1 MSQREPISISSRWP
15 FERQPEKKEAS
26 HEGHG
31 SQDHIRRPDGARVD
45 RRRYAC
51 LRASFSR
58 PGKERGLSER
68 RLRHSALDYYQ
79 EVRRRVFVA
88 PAYAYDPYFDGPAYY
103 GPSIAYVPPVEYA
116 PPVATYD
123 YGPPVDY
130 GYYGPGPGVAFAG
143 PGVGVAVGY

>member
-26 HEGHG
+26 LKATALKTTL
-31 SQDHIRRPDGARVD
+31 SGAL
-45 RRRYAC
+45 A
-51 LRASFSR
+51 LALIGGATLASTPASAE
-58 PGKERGLSER
+58 PGKNAVYRGDGSGAVP
-68 RLRHSALDYYQ
+68 SSYYQ

-88 PAYAYDPYFDGPAYY
+88 PAYAYDPYYDGPAYF

-116 PPVATYD
+116 PPVAAYD

-130 GYYGPGPGVAFAG
+130 GYYGPGPGVAFAA
-143 PGVGVAVGY
+143 PGVGLAVGY

>member
-1 MSQREPISISSRWP
+1 MKATALKTTLGGAMALALIGGATLASAPVSADPVKNAGSGTAPSS
-15 FERQPEKKEAS
+15 
-26 HEGHG
+26 
-31 SQDHIRRPDGARVD
+31 
-45 RRRYAC
+45 
-51 LRASFSR
+51 
-58 PGKERGLSER
+58 
-68 RLRHSALDYYQ
+68 YYQ

>member
-1 MSQREPISISSRWP
+1 MKATALKTTLGGAMALALIGGATLASAPVSADPVKNAVYRNDGSGTAPSS
-15 FERQPEKKEAS
+15 
-26 HEGHG
+26 
-31 SQDHIRRPDGARVD
+31 
-45 RRRYAC
+45 
-51 LRASFSR
+51 
-58 PGKERGLSER
+58 
-68 RLRHSALDYYQ
+68 YYQ

-103 GPSIAYVPPVEYA
+103 GPSIAYVTPVEYA